1 MRENL
6 SKTRKLLFDIR
17 SNKYFELSVISIIIM
32 SALNIGLGTYN
43 LNTTLINLFSISDYI
58 ITIFFLIEI
67 LIRMFSYEKTFHFF
81 KKKWNIFDFS
91 IVFLSL
97 IPVEIFEAIII
108 GRLLR
113 VFRLLRVVS
122 FIPQFRILIE
132 SLATAVPRVS
142 YVLLFIFIE
151 TYIFAAIG
159 SIVFSEVDPVHWDN
173 IGVSMLTLFKVATI
187 DGWIE
192 IMDMTL
198 ISFPHSWI
206 FYLTYIIINSFIF
219 LNMIVG
225 VIIDVMIRQNNT
237 AHTEEMAM
245 LLVLK
250 KKLENLELELNHL
263 GSKNEHSS
271 IKK

>member
-1 MRENL
+1 
-6 SKTRKLLFDIR
+6 
-17 SNKYFELSVISIIIM
+17 
-32 SALNIGLGTYN
+32 
-43 LNTTLINLFSISDYI
+43 
-58 ITIFFLIEI
+58 
-67 LIRMFSYEKTFHFF
+67 
-81 KKKWNIFDFS
+81 
-91 IVFLSL
+91 
-97 IPVEIFEAIII
+97 
-108 GRLLR
+108 
-113 VFRLLRVVS
+113 
-122 FIPQFRILIE
+122 
-132 SLATAVPRVS
+132 
-142 YVLLFIFIE
+142 
-151 TYIFAAIG
+151 
-159 SIVFSEVDPVHWDN
+159 
-173 IGVSMLTLFKVATI
+173 MLTLFKVATI

-263 GSKNEHSS
+263 GGKNEHSS